1 MSSDAITLLKADHK
15 DIRRL
20 FRDFEAAGDRAIKKK
35 AKIVRK
41 IIELLT
47 VHTYVEN
54 EVMYPEVRALL
65 PDLEEDVLESYEEHH
80 VADVLGLELY
90 GMPAHAER
98 FDAKTTVLIEIVT
111 QHIKEEERDWFP
123 KVRAGLDR
131 RQLQK
136 LGAKIEQAR
145 EKAPRSPA
153 RPSAVKKT
161 LDAVIS

>member
-65 PDLEEDVLESYEEHH
+65 PDLEQDILESYEEHH
-80 VADVLGLELY
+80 VADVL
-90 GMPAHAER
+90 
-98 FDAKTTVLIEIVT
+98 
-111 QHIKEEERDWFP
+111 
-123 KVRAGLDR
+123 
-131 RQLQK
+131 
-136 LGAKIEQAR
+136 
-145 EKAPRSPA
+145 
-153 RPSAVKKT
+153 
-161 LDAVIS
+161 